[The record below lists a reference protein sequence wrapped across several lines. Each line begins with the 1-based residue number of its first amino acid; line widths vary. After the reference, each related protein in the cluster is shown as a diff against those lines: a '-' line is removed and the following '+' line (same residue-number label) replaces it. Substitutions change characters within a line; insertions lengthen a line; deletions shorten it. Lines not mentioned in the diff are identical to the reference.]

1 MSTKN
6 RAKHLI
12 HTLSIDR
19 KASNNQIAKD
29 FGKFVR
35 ELVYQQRGG
44 KFGENF
50 KSMKMLELCLFD
62 EMANIVRELSKIDNY
77 FDQSTIV
84 PCNKYCKALTHFWNN
99 TQCSDNFTEH
109 FLDGD
114 KAVVITNDET
124 LQKNLAKVASFNY

>member
-12 HTLSIDR
+12 HTLSIDH
-19 KASNNQIAKD
+19 KASNKQIAKD

-44 KFGENF
+44 KFGENY
-50 KSMKMLELCLFD
+50 KSMEKLELCLFD
-62 EMANIVRELSKIDNY
+62 EMANIFRELGRINNY
-77 FDQSTIV
+77 FDQSTNV
-84 PCNKYCKALTHFWNN
+84 PYNRYCKALTHFWNN
-99 TQCSDNFTEH
+99 TRCSDNFTEH

-114 KAVVITNDET
+114 KAVVITNDKT
-124 LQKNLAKVASFNY
+124 LQENLSKVSSFND